1 MAVTDDLRQTLLICR
16 DQLGDELHP
25 IHIARLALIWSIVQW
40 ACKAQPDHWQQ
51 ALERA
56 ERAVDATLAK
66 QR

>member
-1 MAVTDDLRQTLLICR
+1 MSVRDDLRETLLLCR
-16 DQLGDELHP
+16 EQLGDELHP
-25 IHIARLALIWSIVQW
+25 IYKARLALIWSIVQW
-40 ACKAQPDHWQQ
+40 ACKCQPEHWQQ